1 MIVESKMSPGRG
13 KDPEKITDT
22 WNAFMSSNLH
32 GKIFDEKAKDLVNY
46 PWKKKIVKITSK
58 ETGLSIYRI
67 WKGTPLYVES
77 KDTLFVDDS
86 AKYALIKT
94 KEANKV
100 NLVLSKGSRLKFYWN
115 HFDNATRISFKLGL
129 TSVFLGALSIIMA
142 LPYNC
147 IKIWFGNFLQ
157 LFFGG

>member
-1 MIVESKMSPGRG
+1 MLEVSYTRKV
-13 KDPEKITDT
+13 KIT
-22 WNAFMSSNLH
+22 
-32 GKIFDEKAKDLVNY
+32 AKDTEECINGCYLLMTIQINEIGDYVPDY
-46 PWKKKIVKITSK
+46 IFYIFSIIVKITSK

>member
-1 MIVESKMSPGRG
+1 MIVESKMSLGRG
-13 KDPEKITDT
+13 KDPERITDT

-32 GKIFDEKAKDLVNY
+32 EKIFDEKVKDIVNY

-67 WKGTPLYVES
+67 WRGTPLYVGS

-94 KEANKV
+94 KDSNKV
-100 NLVLSKGSRLKFYWN
+100 NLVFSEGSRLKFYWN

-129 TSVFLGALSIIMA
+129 TSVGLGIISLILGFIA
-142 LPYNC
+142 
-147 IKIWFGNFLQ
+147 IA
-157 LFFGG
+157 